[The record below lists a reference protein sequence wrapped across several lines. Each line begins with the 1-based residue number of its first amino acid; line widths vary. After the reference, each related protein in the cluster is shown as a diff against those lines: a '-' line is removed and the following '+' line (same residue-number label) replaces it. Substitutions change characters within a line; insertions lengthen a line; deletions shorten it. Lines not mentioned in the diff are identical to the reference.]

1 MEEKFIKETHELIVR
16 DFEVEELEGESISE
30 QALLDALADRVAWL
44 IEYRME
50 FLLSLM
56 YRMDI
61 SEAKVN
67 DALSPANPAPAN
79 VALARLVLDRQ
90 KERIRTKQQYKQDD
104 LEGWEW

>member
-1 MEEKFIKETHELIVR
+1 MEDYIRETRELIVR
-16 DFEVEELEGESISE
+16 DFEVEAPEEENISE
-30 QALLDALADRVAWL
+30 QELFDALADRIAWL

-67 DALSPANPAPAN
+67 EALSPASPEPAN
-79 VALARLVLDRQ
+79 VALARLVLERQ

-104 LEGWEW
+104 LEGWGW